1 MRFWGP
7 GAGADANVITSACF
21 DISYQ
26 VVVLN
31 VQPVA
36 NGRAVVRPRR
46 HERCLRGRSRE
57 GACSEPLPGT
67 VLLLRR
73 WQGAS

>member
-7 GAGADANVITSACF
+7 GAGADATVITSACF
-21 DISYQ
+21 DIS
-26 VVVLN
+26 VVMLN

-36 NGRAVVRPRR
+36 NGRAVIRPRR

-57 GACSEPLPGT
+57 GACSEPLPDT
-67 VLLLRR
+67 VLLLRG